1 MGAVTPRE
9 EWQGS
14 RSLWRLPRSLRRH
27 GDEAVVQKGLESLKE
42 GVPEGMGEIVKLIEW
57 VESSYI
63 ISGTV
68 R

>member
-1 MGAVTPRE
+1 MGVVTPRE

-27 GDEAVVQKGLESLKE
+27 EAVVQKGLESLKE

-63 ISGTV
+63 INGTV

>member
-1 MGAVTPRE
+1 MGVVTPRE

-42 GVPEGMGEIVKLIEW
+42 GVPEGKGKL
-57 VESSYI
+57 
-63 ISGTV
+63 
-68 R
+68 